1 MWSALPSRFADAL
14 FRERFD
20 GANLDDVITPATKSG
35 LNIYW
40 NNFLARLTDALAGRF
55 PAIQRIV
62 GDEFFYVMVRAYV
75 LRDPPRSPV
84 LIHYGGAFAEFIDGF
99 SPAATLSYLAD
110 VARLED
116 AHMRAY
122 YAADRPSVGPHD
134 FCEIESRRLEELI
147 FEFSPA
153 AALIRSKHPIVT
165 IWAMNVGNA
174 ELAPIQDWVGEA
186 ALVYRRNEQVGIKKL
201 APDVASFLQMLIDG
215 ASLGDAALL
224 AMSQA
229 TNFHLT
235 DALATIIGAGVI
247 ADIRNR
253 NGGS

>member
-1 MWSALPSRFADAL
+1 
-14 FRERFD
+14 
-20 GANLDDVITPATKSG
+20 
-35 LNIYW
+35 
-40 NNFLARLTDALAGRF
+40 
-55 PAIQRIV
+55 
-62 GDEFFYVMVRAYV
+62 
-75 LRDPPRSPV
+75 
-84 LIHYGGAFAEFIDGF
+84 
-99 SPAATLSYLAD
+99 
-110 VARLED
+110 
-116 AHMRAY
+116 
-122 YAADRPSVGPHD
+122 
-134 FCEIESRRLEELI
+134 
-147 FEFSPA
+147 
-153 AALIRSKHPIVT
+153 
-165 IWAMNVGNA
+165 
-174 ELAPIQDWVGEA
+174 VGEA